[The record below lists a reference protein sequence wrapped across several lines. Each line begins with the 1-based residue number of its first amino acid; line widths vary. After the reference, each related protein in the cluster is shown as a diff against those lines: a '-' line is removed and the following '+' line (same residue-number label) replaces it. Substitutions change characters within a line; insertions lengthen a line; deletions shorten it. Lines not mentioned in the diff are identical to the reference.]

1 MENSPSSPSSTS
13 STPWAIIGAIV
24 VVVVIAAVW
33 FLNQE
38 EPKEPVVIEP
48 PKVEQPDPVVEET
61 VEETPEPVVEE
72 LPPPPEPVVV
82 EHPEPPKPMLPT
94 LSESDDWLKEKLPTI
109 TWRKELLKL
118 VVDDDMIRRF
128 VVFTDNFSQG
138 VLAYEHSPLI
148 KPSSSFTA
156 KEINQ
161 NGEVVMK
168 WDETTTRRFS
178 LYVDLLRTVDTDTL
192 VDWYFE
198 LKPLVDE
205 AYRELGYQNE
215 DFTDILQDAITK
227 VLDMEIPKERLE
239 LERPS
244 VMYQFKDQEYESL
257 DDADKL
263 MLRLGK
269 DNLLVIKSVLLEI
282 SEKLARAREEQGAD

>member
-1 MENSPSSPSSTS
+1 MENSPSSTS

-24 VVVVIAAVW
+24 LLVVLALIW
-33 FLNQE
+33 YLSDE
-38 EPKEPVVIEP
+38 EPKEPAI
-48 PKVEQPDPVVEET
+48 VEQPKIEQPEPVVED
-61 VEETPEPVVEE
+61 VIQEEPEPVVEE
-72 LPPPPEPVVV
+72 LPAPPEPVVV
-82 EHPEPPKPMLPT
+82 EQPEPVKPLLPT

-148 KPSSSFTA
+148 KPSSSFSA

-161 NGEVVMK
+161 NGEIVMK

-178 LYVDLLRTVDTDTL
+178 LYVDLLRTLDTDSL

-205 AYRELGYQNE
+205 AYRELGYPNE

-244 VMYQFKDQEYESL
+244 VMYQFKDEEYESL

-269 DNLLVIKSVLLEI
+269 DNLLVVKSVLLEI
-282 SEKLARAREEQGAD
+282 SEKLARMREEQTSD